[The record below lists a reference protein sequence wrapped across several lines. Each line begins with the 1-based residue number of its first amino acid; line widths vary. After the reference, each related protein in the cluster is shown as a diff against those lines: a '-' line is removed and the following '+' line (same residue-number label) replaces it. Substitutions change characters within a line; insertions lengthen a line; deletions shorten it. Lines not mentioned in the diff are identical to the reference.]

1 MPASLK
7 SSRRR
12 AVLGWFAAGVLV
24 ALLSQISG
32 NVWDVQTNAVRALAP
47 LWPLVMPTL
56 AAAVMN
62 RRAERSP
69 G

>member
-1 MPASLK
+1 MPASLN
-7 SSRRR
+7 SSRCR

-24 ALLSQISG
+24 ALLGQISG
-32 NVWDVQTNAVRALAP
+32 NVGEVPINALRVLAP
-47 LWPLVMPTL
+47 LWPLVLLML
-56 AAAVMN
+56 AAAAMT

>member
-1 MPASLK
+1 MPASLN

-24 ALLSQISG
+24 ALLCRISG
-32 NVWDVQTNAVRALAP
+32 NVSDVPTNEVRVLAP
-47 LWPLVMPTL
+47 VWPLVLPTL
-56 AAAVMN
+56 AAAVMT

>member
-24 ALLSQISG
+24 ALLGPISG
-32 NVWDVQTNAVRALAP
+32 NFWEVPTNALPVLAP
-47 LWPLVMPTL
+47 LWPLVLPTL
-56 AAAVMN
+56 AAAVMT